1 MIETTSI
8 KEMLELKFDFKDKFS
23 REELS
28 EVTDIRIER
37 LDNDQSLL
45 PVNFKEILL
54 FNNLKKLHI
63 NNCILDKA
71 VMEIIE
77 ISQVQELYLTNCEI
91 IEEIESN
98 LFEMNLEVLII
109 DNTELK
115 VPSNIVIKVP
125 TLTLA
130 NIELPI
136 NKIICKELNI
146 AKLEIRNV
154 ESFSYITAETIIM
167 SEETYDSYQEVL
179 FNKGVHIK
187 VLNKYNEIVRE
198 VN

>member
-1 MIETTSI
+1 
-8 KEMLELKFDFKDKFS
+8 MLELKFDFKDKFS

-63 NNCILDKA
+63 NNCILDKE